1 MGLAFPPFSLR
12 PTLSRALGPARVS
25 AATAGLVE
33 GRAGATALHGLG
45 VDHHRRR
52 VGLPVVVEP
61 DLAGED
67 AHRRRP
73 GAAVAPAPPL
83 APHRL
88 PVGEPVGQ
96 VPPLAPGPREPQD
109 RVHDVPPR
117 GIVPLTPRWTSGSKR
132 CSTSPHSSSVSST
145 TAPMGAACQPPVT
158 SPMARTA
165 TRAAA
170 IGYRLSL
177 ELAPL

>member
-52 VGLPVVVEP
+52 VGLPVVAEP

-88 PVGEPVGQ
+88 PVGEPVGR

-109 RVHDVPPR
+109 ASTMSRL

-132 CSTSPHSSSVSST
+132 CSSCPHSSSVS
-145 TAPMGAACQPPVT
+145 
-158 SPMARTA
+158 
-165 TRAAA
+165 
-170 IGYRLSL
+170 
-177 ELAPL
+177 